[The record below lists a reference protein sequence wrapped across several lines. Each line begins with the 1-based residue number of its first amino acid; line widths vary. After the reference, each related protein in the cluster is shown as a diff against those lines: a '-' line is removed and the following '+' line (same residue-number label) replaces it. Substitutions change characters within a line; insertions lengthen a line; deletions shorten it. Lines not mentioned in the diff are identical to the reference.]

1 MPSFLLSKLKQA
13 QPSMRRRL
21 FLYMGALAALLL
33 AVLLVALL
41 LLGQLKS
48 PRAETEKALTFQM
61 GAFRSDMASLW
72 RNVSVMGI
80 HLSQDMT
87 AIIEEQTS
95 DFSSLNGDVAAVG
108 DLQEAMLEPLC
119 QYVRQTDCS
128 GAFIMLGASLS
139 SDPAVDSHAGLY
151 VQRSN
156 AEHTTSDLLLYRGM
170 ADIGRQHRVM
180 PHRKWAQEFCPADFP
195 GLADQLEA
203 ASAPIER
210 ACRTTELLTL
220 PGTTE
225 QAILLTVPMIG
236 ADGTVYGLCGF
247 SVNQTYFLAHHAQPT
262 GIGSL
267 ACVLSD
273 SAEGLDV
280 QRGLLTYPTGDF
292 CFVPDELLEKRS
304 LRGGLSAFVGT
315 ELSFVGISEPF
326 TVAAGDEA
334 SPDLTVLI
342 PKSDYDR
349 ALLKSRLE
357 AAGVLMLLLFFAVSC
372 CLFYTRRYLRPI
384 LEDID
389 HVTVAGG
396 EKGKPIFEEL
406 LPISE
411 KMRSHE
417 EAVTALKA
425 ERQDAQDRAEQLLG
439 EKLGLEEQVEGMQGQ
454 LDDSLAEIR
463 RLAHLGKKELKP
475 ADYDKFLKGYA
486 KLSAKEL
493 EICEALV
500 SGLSTR
506 QCAEQIGCA
515 SSIVD
520 TYRKRVYEKAGIHRV
535 RQLQLC
541 VALMRV
547 EQQEQTITGGKWEVP
562 YRSIS
567 LSRRWVWAC
576 SCWRRA
582 VSTVDFTWYSFIRSS
597 RMGLYLS

>member
-1 MPSFLLSKLKQA
+1 MTRYTLSEFYNIRR
-13 QPSMRRRL
+13 SMKKRL
-21 FLYMGALAALLL
+21 TVYMIALGLILAA
-33 AVLLVALL
+33 ALIAGL
-41 LLGQLKS
+41 FFFNQLKS
-48 PRAETEKALTFQM
+48 PQEELCTSLSFRME
-61 GAFRSDMASLW
+61 AFEADMKSMW
-72 RNVSVMGI
+72 RNVSVMGV
-80 HLSQDMT
+80 HLSEDMT
-87 AIIEEQTS
+87 AIIEAQAIS
-95 DFSSLNGDVAAVG
+95 LSSLNGNAETMEE
-108 DLQEAMLEPLC
+108 LQEAMLESLC
-119 QYVRQTDCS
+119 QYARQADCS
-128 GAFIMLGASLS
+128 GAFVLLNASL
-139 SDPAVDSHAGLY
+139 HAGDGSYGGIY
-151 VQRSN
+151 VQRGN
-156 AEHTTSDLLLYRGM
+156 AEHTTSALLLYRGM
-170 ADIGRQHRVM
+170 ADIGRRHQVM
-180 PHRKWAQEFCPADFP
+180 PHRKWAQEFSLSDFP
-195 GLADQLEA
+195 SFSQHLEA
-203 ASAPIER
+203 ASTPIER
-210 ACRTTELLTL
+210 SCRTTELITL

-273 SAEGLDV
+273 AAEGMDV

-304 LRGGLSAFVGT
+304 LRGGLTAFAGS

-334 SPDLTVLI
+334 PHDLTVLI
-342 PKSDYDR
+342 SKAAYDR
-349 ALLKSRLE
+349 AMLKSVIE
-357 AAGVLMLLLFFAVSC
+357 IAALLTLLVFFAVGC

-417 EAVTALKA
+417 EAVTVLKA

-475 ADYDKFLKGYA
+475 ADYEKFLKGYA
-486 KLSAKEL
+486 KLSTKEL

-515 SSIVD
+515 SSTVD
-520 TYRKRVYEKAGIHRV
+520 TYRKRVYEKTGIHKV

-541 VALMRV
+541 VALMRM
-547 EQQEQTITGGKWEVP
+547 EQQESETQKE
-562 YRSIS
+562 S
-567 LSRRWVWAC
+567 
-576 SCWRRA
+576 
-582 VSTVDFTWYSFIRSS
+582 
-597 RMGLYLS
+597 

>member
-384 LEDID
+384 LRDIERLKD
-389 HVTVAGG
+389 ESGG
-396 EKGKPIFEEL
+396 TQMTFDEL
-406 LPISE
+406 QPVSARL
-411 KMRSHE
+411 RSHE
-417 EAVTALKA
+417 QTITVLET
-425 ERQDAQDRAEQLLG
+425 
-439 EKLGLEEQVEGMQGQ
+439 EKLDLQGQVEHMQSHVVDTQEQ

-463 RLAHLGKKELKP
+463 RLAYLGKKDLDP
-475 ADYDKFLKGYA
+475 ADYQKFLEGYA
-486 KLSAKEL
+486 KLSSKEL
-493 EICEALV
+493 EICAALAK
-500 SGLSTR
+500 GLSAR
-506 QCAEQIGCA
+506 QCAEQTGNALSTI
-515 SSIVD
+515 D
-520 TYRKRVYEKAGIHRV
+520 TYRKRVYGKTNIHRV
-535 RQLQLC
+535 RQLRLC
-541 VALMRV
+541 YALMQL
-547 EQQEQTITGGKWEVP
+547 EQAEQDK
-562 YRSIS
+562 
-567 LSRRWVWAC
+567 
-576 SCWRRA
+576 
-582 VSTVDFTWYSFIRSS
+582 
-597 RMGLYLS
+597 

>member
-454 LDDSLAEIR
+454 LYDSLAEIR

-515 SSIVD
+515 SSTVD
-520 TYRKRVYEKAGIHRV
+520 TYRKRVYEKTGIHRV

-541 VALMRV
+541 VALMRM
-547 EQQEQTITGGKWEVP
+547 EQQESETQKE
-562 YRSIS
+562 
-567 LSRRWVWAC
+567 
-576 SCWRRA
+576 
-582 VSTVDFTWYSFIRSS
+582 
-597 RMGLYLS
+597 

>member
-463 RLAHLGKKELKP
+463 RLAHLGKKELDP
-475 ADYDKFLKGYA
+475 ADYENFLKGYA

-506 QCAEQIGCA
+506 QCAERAGCA
-515 SSIVD
+515 TSTVD
-520 TYRKRVYEKAGIHRV
+520 TYRKRVYEKTGIHKV

-541 VALMRV
+541 VALMRM
-547 EQQEQTITGGKWEVP
+547 EQQEKQ
-562 YRSIS
+562 
-567 LSRRWVWAC
+567 
-576 SCWRRA
+576 
-582 VSTVDFTWYSFIRSS
+582 
-597 RMGLYLS
+597 

>member
-48 PRAETEKALTFQM
+48 PREEMKKSLTFQM
-61 GAFRSDMASLW
+61 EGFRSGVAALW
-72 RNVSVMGI
+72 RSVAVMGV
-80 HLSQDMT
+80 HLSEDMT
-87 AIIEEQTS
+87 ALIEERVK
-95 DFSSLNGDVAAVG
+95 DFDALSGSADALEQ
-108 DLQEAMLEPLC
+108 LEASMLGPLC
-119 QYVRQTDCS
+119 QYVQQADCS
-128 GAFIMLGASLS
+128 GGFVLLSVSLNP
-139 SDPAVDSHAGLY
+139 DAAADSFSGLY

-225 QAILLTVPMIG
+225 QAILLSVPMVG
-236 ADGTVYGLCGF
+236 ADGRVYGLCGF
-247 SVNQTYFLAHHAQPT
+247 SVNQTYFSAHHAQPSAVS
-262 GIGSL
+262 SL

-273 SAEGLDV
+273 AAEGLDI
-280 QRGLLTYPTGDF
+280 QKGLLTYPAGGF
-292 CFVPDELLEKRS
+292 CFVPDELLAEKS

-334 SPDLTVLI
+334 PHDLTVLI

-372 CLFYTRRYLRPI
+372 CLFYTRRYLRPTLRGI
-384 LEDID
+384 ERLKDES
-389 HVTVAGG
+389 GG
-396 EKGKPIFEEL
+396 TQMTFDEL
-406 LPISE
+406 QPVSARL
-411 KMRSHE
+411 RSHE
-417 EAVTALKA
+417 QTITVLET
-425 ERQDAQDRAEQLLG
+425 
-439 EKLGLEEQVEGMQGQ
+439 EKLDLQGQIEHMQSQVVDTQEQ

-463 RLAHLGKKELKP
+463 RLAYLGKKELDP
-475 ADYDKFLKGYA
+475 ADYQKFLEGYA
-486 KLSAKEL
+486 KLSSKEL
-493 EICEALV
+493 EICAALAK
-500 SGLSTR
+500 GLSAR
-506 QCAEQIGCA
+506 QCAEQTGNALSTI
-515 SSIVD
+515 D
-520 TYRKRVYEKAGIHRV
+520 TYRKRVYGKTNIHRV
-535 RQLQLC
+535 RQLRLC
-541 VALMRV
+541 YALMQL
-547 EQQEQTITGGKWEVP
+547 EQAEQDK
-562 YRSIS
+562 
-567 LSRRWVWAC
+567 
-576 SCWRRA
+576 
-582 VSTVDFTWYSFIRSS
+582 
-597 RMGLYLS
+597 

>member
-1 MPSFLLSKLKQA
+1 
-13 QPSMRRRL
+13 MRRRL

-225 QAILLTVPMIG
+225 QAILLSVPMVG
-236 ADGTVYGLCGF
+236 ADGRVYGLCGF
-247 SVNQTYFLAHHAQPT
+247 SVNQTYFSAHHAQPSAVS
-262 GIGSL
+262 SL

-273 SAEGLDV
+273 AAEGLDI
-280 QRGLLTYPTGDF
+280 QKGLLTYPAGGF
-292 CFVPDELLEKRS
+292 CFVPDELLAEKS

-384 LEDID
+384 LRDIERLKD
-389 HVTVAGG
+389 ESGG
-396 EKGKPIFEEL
+396 TQMTFDEL
-406 LPISE
+406 QPVSARL
-411 KMRSHE
+411 RSHE
-417 EAVTALKA
+417 QTITVLET
-425 ERQDAQDRAEQLLG
+425 
-439 EKLGLEEQVEGMQGQ
+439 EKLDLQGQVEHMQSQVVDTQEQ

-463 RLAHLGKKELKP
+463 RLAYLGKKDLDP
-475 ADYDKFLKGYA
+475 ADYQKFLEGYA
-486 KLSAKEL
+486 KLSSKEL
-493 EICEALV
+493 EICAALAK
-500 SGLSTR
+500 GLSAR
-506 QCAEQIGCA
+506 QCAEQTGNALSTI
-515 SSIVD
+515 D
-520 TYRKRVYEKAGIHRV
+520 TYRKRVYGKTNIHRV
-535 RQLQLC
+535 RQLRLC
-541 VALMRV
+541 YALMQL
-547 EQQEQTITGGKWEVP
+547 EQAEQDK
-562 YRSIS
+562 
-567 LSRRWVWAC
+567 
-576 SCWRRA
+576 
-582 VSTVDFTWYSFIRSS
+582 
-597 RMGLYLS
+597 

>member
-1 MPSFLLSKLKQA
+1 MPEFLLSKLKRA
-13 QPSMRRRL
+13 KPSMRRRL
-21 FLYMGALAALLL
+21 LLYMGALAALLL
-33 AVLLVALL
+33 FSLFAVLL

-48 PRAETEKALTFQM
+48 PREEMKKSLTFQM
-61 GAFRSDMASLW
+61 EAFRSDVTSLW
-72 RNVSVMGI
+72 RNVSVMGV
-80 HLSQDMT
+80 HLSEDMT
-87 AIIEEQTS
+87 ALIEERVK
-95 DFSSLNGDVAAVG
+95 DFDALSGSADALEQ
-108 DLQEAMLEPLC
+108 LEASMLGPLC
-119 QYVRQTDCS
+119 QYVQQADCS
-128 GAFIMLGASLS
+128 GGFVLLSVSLNP
-139 SDPAVDSHAGLY
+139 DAAADSFSRLY

-384 LEDID
+384 LRDID

-463 RLAHLGKKELKP
+463 RLAHLGKKELDP
-475 ADYDKFLKGYA
+475 ADYEKFLKGYA
-486 KLSAKEL
+486 KLSTKEL

-506 QCAEQIGCA
+506 QCAEQTGCA
-515 SSIVD
+515 SSTVD
-520 TYRKRVYEKAGIHRV
+520 TYRKRVYEKTGIHRV

-541 VALMRV
+541 VALMRM
-547 EQQEQTITGGKWEVP
+547 EQQESETQKE
-562 YRSIS
+562 
-567 LSRRWVWAC
+567 
-576 SCWRRA
+576 
-582 VSTVDFTWYSFIRSS
+582 
-597 RMGLYLS
+597 

>member
-1 MPSFLLSKLKQA
+1 MPDFLLSKLKRA
-13 QPSMRRRL
+13 KPSMRRRL
-21 FLYMGALAALLL
+21 LLYMGALAALLL
-33 AVLLVALL
+33 FSLFAVLL

-48 PRAETEKALTFQM
+48 PREEMKKTLTFQM
-61 GAFRSDMASLW
+61 EAFRSDVTSLW
-72 RNVSVMGI
+72 RNVSVMGV
-80 HLSQDMT
+80 HLSEDMT
-87 AIIEEQTS
+87 ALIEERVK
-95 DFSSLNGDVAAVG
+95 DFDALSGSADALEQ
-108 DLQEAMLEPLC
+108 LEASMLGPLC
-119 QYVRQTDCS
+119 QYVQQADCS
-128 GAFIMLGASLS
+128 GGFVLLSVSLNP
-139 SDPAVDSHAGLY
+139 DAAADSFSGLY

-273 SAEGLDV
+273 AAEGLDI
-280 QRGLLTYPTGDF
+280 QKGLLTYPAGGF
-292 CFVPDELLEKRS
+292 CFVPDELLAEKS

-334 SPDLTVLI
+334 PHDLTVLI

-384 LEDID
+384 LRDIERLKD
-389 HVTVAGG
+389 ESGG
-396 EKGKPIFEEL
+396 AQMTFDEL
-406 LPISE
+406 QPVSARL
-411 KMRSHE
+411 RSHE
-417 EAVTALKA
+417 QTITVLET
-425 ERQDAQDRAEQLLG
+425 
-439 EKLGLEEQVEGMQGQ
+439 EKLDLQGQVEHMQSQVVDTQEQ

-463 RLAHLGKKELKP
+463 RLAYLGKKELDP
-475 ADYDKFLKGYA
+475 ADYQKFLEGYA
-486 KLSAKEL
+486 KLSSKEL
-493 EICEALV
+493 EICAALAK
-500 SGLSTR
+500 GLSAR
-506 QCAEQIGCA
+506 QCAEQTGNALSTI
-515 SSIVD
+515 D
-520 TYRKRVYEKAGIHRV
+520 TYRKRVYGKTGIHRV

-541 VALMRV
+541 VALMQL
-547 EQQEQTITGGKWEVP
+547 EQAEQGK
-562 YRSIS
+562 
-567 LSRRWVWAC
+567 
-576 SCWRRA
+576 
-582 VSTVDFTWYSFIRSS
+582 
-597 RMGLYLS
+597 

>member
-48 PRAETEKALTFQM
+48 PRAETEKALSFQM
-61 GAFRSDMASLW
+61 GAFRSDMSSLW

-80 HLSQDMT
+80 HLSEDMT
-87 AIIEEQTS
+87 ALIEEQTS
-95 DFSSLNGDVAAVG
+95 DFSSLNGDVAAVEA
-108 DLQEAMLEPLC
+108 LQEAMLEPLC
-119 QYVRQTDCS
+119 QYARQTDCS
-128 GAFIMLGASLS
+128 GAFILLGASLS

-151 VQRSN
+151 VQRGN
-156 AEHTTSDLLLYRGM
+156 AEHTTGDLLLYRGM
-170 ADIGRQHRVM
+170 ADIGRRHKVM
-180 PHRKWAQEFCPADFP
+180 PHRKWAQEFDLSSFP
-195 GLADQLEA
+195 GFAEHLEK
-203 ASAPIER
+203 ASAPIEHS
-210 ACRTTELLTL
+210 CRTTEFITL

-304 LRGGLSAFVGT
+304 LRGGLTAFVGS

-326 TVAAGDEA
+326 TVAVGDEA
-334 SPDLTVLI
+334 PHDLTVLI
-342 PKSDYDR
+342 SKSAYDR
-349 ALLKSRLE
+349 AMLKSVIE
-357 AAGVLMLLLFFAVSC
+357 IATLLTLLVFFAVGC

-439 EKLGLEEQVEGMQGQ
+439 ENLGLQEQVEGMQGQ

-486 KLSAKEL
+486 KLSTKEL

-506 QCAEQIGCA
+506 QCAEQLGCA
-515 SSIVD
+515 SSTVD
-520 TYRKRVYEKAGIHRV
+520 TYRKRVYEKTGIHKM

-541 VALMRV
+541 VALMRM
-547 EQQEQTITGGKWEVP
+547 ERQESETQKE
-562 YRSIS
+562 
-567 LSRRWVWAC
+567 
-576 SCWRRA
+576 
-582 VSTVDFTWYSFIRSS
+582 
-597 RMGLYLS
+597 

>member
-1 MPSFLLSKLKQA
+1 MSMPSFLLSKLKQA

-48 PRAETEKALTFQM
+48 PRAETEKALSFQM

-72 RNVSVMGI
+72 RNVSVMGV
-80 HLSQDMT
+80 HLSEDMT

-108 DLQEAMLEPLC
+108 VLQEAMLEPLC

-128 GAFIMLGASLS
+128 GAFIMLGASLG

-151 VQRSN
+151 VQRGN
-156 AEHTTSDLLLYRGM
+156 AEHTTGDLLLYRGM
-170 ADIGRQHRVM
+170 ADIGRRHKVM
-180 PHRKWAQEFCPADFP
+180 PHRKWAQEFDLSSFT
-195 GLADQLEA
+195 GLAEHLEK

-210 ACRTTELLTL
+210 SCRTTEFITL

-225 QAILLTVPMIG
+225 QAILLTVPLIG

-273 SAEGLDV
+273 SAKGLDV

-292 CFVPDELLEKRS
+292 CFVPNELLEKRS
-304 LRGGLSAFVGT
+304 LRGGLTAFAGS

-326 TVAAGDEA
+326 TVAVGDEA
-334 SPDLTVLI
+334 PHDLTVLI
-342 PKSDYDR
+342 SKAAYDR
-349 ALLKSRLE
+349 AMLKSVIE
-357 AAGVLMLLLFFAVSC
+357 IAALLTLLVFFAVGC
-372 CLFYTRRYLRPI
+372 CLFYTRRYFRPI

-396 EKGKPIFEEL
+396 EEGKPIFEEL

-417 EAVTALKA
+417 EAVTVLKA

-463 RLAHLGKKELKP
+463 RLAHLGKKELDP
-475 ADYDKFLKGYA
+475 ADYEKFLKGYA
-486 KLSAKEL
+486 KLSTKEL

-506 QCAEQIGCA
+506 QCA
-515 SSIVD
+515 
-520 TYRKRVYEKAGIHRV
+520 
-535 RQLQLC
+535 
-541 VALMRV
+541 
-547 EQQEQTITGGKWEVP
+547 VP
-562 YRSIS
+562 P
-567 LSRRWVWAC
+567 
-576 SCWRRA
+576 
-582 VSTVDFTWYSFIRSS
+582 
-597 RMGLYLS
+597 GP

>member
-1 MPSFLLSKLKQA
+1 MPEFLLSKLKRA
-13 QPSMRRRL
+13 KPSMRRRL
-21 FLYMGALAALLL
+21 LLYMGALAALLL
-33 AVLLVALL
+33 FSLFAVLL

-48 PRAETEKALTFQM
+48 PREEMKKSLTFQM
-61 GAFRSDMASLW
+61 EAFRSDVTSLW

-80 HLSQDMT
+80 HLSEDMT
-87 AIIEEQTS
+87 ALIEEQTS
-95 DFSSLNGDVAAVG
+95 DFSSLNGDVDAVG
-108 DLQEAMLEPLC
+108 ALQEAMLEPLC

-128 GAFIMLGASLS
+128 GAFILLAASLS

-210 ACRTTELLTL
+210 ACRTTEFITL

-247 SVNQTYFLAHHAQPT
+247 SVNQTYFSAHHAQPT

-304 LRGGLSAFVGT
+304 LRGGLTAFVGS

-326 TVAAGDEA
+326 TVAVGDEA
-334 SPDLTVLI
+334 PHDLTVLI
-342 PKSDYDR
+342 SKAAYDR
-349 ALLKSRLE
+349 AMLKSVIE
-357 AAGVLMLLLFFAVSC
+357 IAALLTLLVFFAVGC

-396 EKGKPIFEEL
+396 EEGKPIFEEL

-417 EAVTALKA
+417 EAVTVLKA

-439 EKLGLEEQVEGMQGQ
+439 EKLGLEEQVEGMQEQ

-463 RLAHLGKKELKP
+463 RLAYLGKKELDP
-475 ADYDKFLKGYA
+475 ADYQKFLEGYA
-486 KLSAKEL
+486 KLSSKEL
-493 EICEALV
+493 EICAAMAK
-500 SGLSTR
+500 GLSAR
-506 QCAEQIGCA
+506 QCAEQTGNALSTI
-515 SSIVD
+515 D
-520 TYRKRVYEKAGIHRV
+520 TYRKRVYGKTNIHRV
-535 RQLQLC
+535 RQLRLC
-541 VALMRV
+541 YALMQL
-547 EQQEQTITGGKWEVP
+547 EQAEQDK
-562 YRSIS
+562 
-567 LSRRWVWAC
+567 
-576 SCWRRA
+576 
-582 VSTVDFTWYSFIRSS
+582 
-597 RMGLYLS
+597 

>member
-61 GAFRSDMASLW
+61 GAFRSDMSSLW

-80 HLSQDMT
+80 HLSEDMT

-95 DFSSLNGDVAAVG
+95 DFSSLNGDVDAVG
-108 DLQEAMLEPLC
+108 ALQEAMLEPLC

-128 GAFIMLGASLS
+128 GAFILLGASLS
-139 SDPAVDSHAGLY
+139 SDPAVDSHAGLH
-151 VQRSN
+151 VQRGN
-156 AEHTTSDLLLYRGM
+156 AEHTTGDLLLYRGM
-170 ADIGRQHRVM
+170 ADIGRRHKVM
-180 PHRKWAQEFCPADFP
+180 PHRKWAQEFDLSSFP
-195 GLADQLEA
+195 GFAEHLEK

-210 ACRTTELLTL
+210 SCRTTEFITL

-292 CFVPDELLEKRS
+292 CFVPDELLEKKS
-304 LRGGLSAFVGT
+304 LRGGLTAFVGS

-326 TVAAGDEA
+326 TVAVGDEA
-334 SPDLTVLI
+334 PHDLTVLI

-357 AAGVLMLLLFFAVSC
+357 DAGVLMLLLFFAVSC

-384 LEDID
+384 LRDIERLKD
-389 HVTVAGG
+389 ESGG
-396 EKGKPIFEEL
+396 AQMTFDEL
-406 LPISE
+406 QPVSARL
-411 KMRSHE
+411 RSHE
-417 EAVTALKA
+417 QTITVLET
-425 ERQDAQDRAEQLLG
+425 
-439 EKLGLEEQVEGMQGQ
+439 EKLDLQGQVEHMQSQVVDTQEQ

-463 RLAHLGKKELKP
+463 RLAYLGKKELDP
-475 ADYDKFLKGYA
+475 ADYQKFLEGYA
-486 KLSAKEL
+486 KLSSKEL
-493 EICEALV
+493 EICAALAK
-500 SGLSTR
+500 GLSAR
-506 QCAEQIGCA
+506 QCAEQTGNALSTI
-515 SSIVD
+515 D
-520 TYRKRVYEKAGIHRV
+520 TYRKRVYEKTNIHRV
-535 RQLQLC
+535 RQLRLC
-541 VALMRV
+541 YALMQL
-547 EQQEQTITGGKWEVP
+547 EQAEQDK
-562 YRSIS
+562 
-567 LSRRWVWAC
+567 
-576 SCWRRA
+576 
-582 VSTVDFTWYSFIRSS
+582 
-597 RMGLYLS
+597 

>member
-156 AEHTTSDLLLYRGM
+156 AEHTTSELLLYRGM
-170 ADIGRQHRVM
+170 ADIGRRHKVM
-180 PHRKWAQEFCPADFP
+180 PHRKWAQEFDLSSFP
-195 GLADQLEA
+195 GFAEHLEK

-210 ACRTTELLTL
+210 SCRTTEFITL

-384 LEDID
+384 LRDIERLKD
-389 HVTVAGG
+389 ESGG
-396 EKGKPIFEEL
+396 TQMTFDEL
-406 LPISE
+406 QPVSARL
-411 KMRSHE
+411 RSHE
-417 EAVTALKA
+417 QTITVLET
-425 ERQDAQDRAEQLLG
+425 
-439 EKLGLEEQVEGMQGQ
+439 EKLDLQGQVEHMQSQVVDTQEQ

-463 RLAHLGKKELKP
+463 RLAYLGKKELDP
-475 ADYDKFLKGYA
+475 ADYQKFLEGYA
-486 KLSAKEL
+486 KLSSKEL
-493 EICEALV
+493 EICAALAK
-500 SGLSTR
+500 GLSAR
-506 QCAEQIGCA
+506 QCAEQTGNALSTI
-515 SSIVD
+515 D
-520 TYRKRVYEKAGIHRV
+520 TYRKRVYGKTNIHRV
-535 RQLQLC
+535 RQLRLC
-541 VALMRV
+541 YALMQL
-547 EQQEQTITGGKWEVP
+547 EQAEQDK
-562 YRSIS
+562 
-567 LSRRWVWAC
+567 
-576 SCWRRA
+576 
-582 VSTVDFTWYSFIRSS
+582 
-597 RMGLYLS
+597 

>member
-1 MPSFLLSKLKQA
+1 MPSFLLAKLKQA

-21 FLYMGALAALLL
+21 FLYMGALALLLL
-33 AVLLVALL
+33 AVLFVALL

-72 RNVSVMGI
+72 RNVSVMGV
-80 HLSQDMT
+80 HLSEDMT
-87 AIIEEQTS
+87 ALIEERVK
-95 DFSSLNGDVAAVG
+95 DFDALSGSADALEQ
-108 DLQEAMLEPLC
+108 LEASMLGSLC
-119 QYVRQTDCS
+119 QYVQQADCS
-128 GAFIMLGASLS
+128 GGFVLLSVSLNP
-139 SDPAVDSHAGLY
+139 DAAADSFSGLY

-225 QAILLTVPMIG
+225 QAILLSVPMVG
-236 ADGTVYGLCGF
+236 ADGRVYGLCGF
-247 SVNQTYFLAHHAQPT
+247 SVNQTYFSAHHAQPSAVS
-262 GIGSL
+262 SL

-273 SAEGLDV
+273 AAEGLHI
-280 QRGLLTYPTGDF
+280 QKGLLTYPAGGF
-292 CFVPDELLEKRS
+292 CFVPDELLAEKS

-334 SPDLTVLI
+334 PHDLTVLI

-384 LEDID
+384 LRDIERLKD
-389 HVTVAGG
+389 ESGG
-396 EKGKPIFEEL
+396 TQMTFDEL
-406 LPISE
+406 QPVSARL
-411 KMRSHE
+411 RSHE
-417 EAVTALKA
+417 QTITVLET
-425 ERQDAQDRAEQLLG
+425 
-439 EKLGLEEQVEGMQGQ
+439 EKLDLQGQVEHMQSQVVDTQEQ

-463 RLAHLGKKELKP
+463 RLAYLGKKELDP
-475 ADYDKFLKGYA
+475 ADYQKFLEGYA
-486 KLSAKEL
+486 KLSSKEL
-493 EICEALV
+493 EICAALAK
-500 SGLSTR
+500 GLSAR
-506 QCAEQIGCA
+506 QCAEQTGNALSTI
-515 SSIVD
+515 D
-520 TYRKRVYEKAGIHRV
+520 TYRKRVYGKTNIHRV
-535 RQLQLC
+535 RQLRLC
-541 VALMRV
+541 YALMQL
-547 EQQEQTITGGKWEVP
+547 EQAEQDK
-562 YRSIS
+562 
-567 LSRRWVWAC
+567 
-576 SCWRRA
+576 
-582 VSTVDFTWYSFIRSS
+582 
-597 RMGLYLS
+597 